1 MKIFFYFTILI
12 VLSFKAEAQ
21 NEIIKIDSKNIE
33 LIKFTSP
40 DDKFPGKDVVIAEIH
55 LPKKKLENISVI
67 IVQHGSNRDTFKF
80 QKWDGKSDEWAKRIV
95 KKGIENGY
103 AVAVIDAFYKKGLK
117 PGDKKKF
124 PNASLYA
131 IALKDILS
139 EDLRFNKNNFF
150 YTGFSFGGGSATK
163 FLDERMKDKLT
174 IPWKAIVSSEPPCNT
189 VSYPIKIKS
198 PILIIKG
205 EESHYPV
212 RSCVYYAKII
222 KEKGNN
228 IELITIPKVNH
239 FFSFNGKIV
248 KGIAVNGCPDNI
260 AFTYPDGSWKFA
272 DGTPSTRKEVAK
284 KCISDRGGSGKTR
297 EKLDLA
303 VDYTLNFFN
312 KYNN

>member
-1 MKIFFYFTILI
+1 MKKFFYFII
-12 VLSFKAEAQ
+12 FIFLSLESKAQ
-21 NEIIKIDSKNIE
+21 NEIIKIKNKNIE
-33 LIKFTSP
+33 LIKFISP
-40 DDKFPGKDVVIAEIH
+40 DDKFPRKDEVIAEIH
-55 LPKKKLENISVI
+55 LPKKKLENIPVI
-67 IVQHGSNRDTFKF
+67 IVQHGSNRDTMKF
-80 QKWDGKSDEWAKRIV
+80 QKWDGKSDEFAKRIV
-95 KKGIENGY
+95 KKGIESGY
-103 AVAVIDAFYKKGLK
+103 TVAVIDAFYKKELK

-124 PNASLYA
+124 PNASLFA
-131 IALKDILS
+131 ITLKNILS
-139 EDLRFNKNNFF
+139 NDLRFNKNNFF

-163 FLDERMKDKLT
+163 FLDERMKEKT
-174 IPWKAIVSSEPPCNT
+174 ILPWKAIVSVEPPCNT
-189 VSYPIKIKS
+189 VSYPTKIKS

-222 KEKGNN
+222 EEKGNN

-272 DGTPSTRKEVAK
+272 DGTPTTRKEVAK
-284 KCISDRGGSGKTR
+284 KCISNRGGSGKTR

-303 VDYTLNFFN
+303 IDYTFNFFN